1 MFFWLAKMIWMM
13 APIGRGGKGRAFPPV
28 SISQWGQRADQRCFL
43 SPTLTPVLPPSL
55 RPRYLAN
62 RSKRHTTHALTST
75 SHGEPSAES
84 QRPQGPRQRA
94 GWAPDTHT
102 RWGDTP
108 APSCICTNT
117 HTQTHR
123 LTLNGHIKLSFS
135 LSPTH
140 THTPSLTHTQLISY
154 TRWWWCTHTKWRLY
168 TFQRGS
174 IFFVNSGL
182 GGGGCGTWQTYLHIT
197 SKPRFKIT
205 FFPTNLKR
213 ASMWQVHSK
222 DLAVCSFKSNPSKL
236 NGYLWVF
243 SLQKQPYFCFDVV
256 HVVTL
261 AVVPRKYYLPP
272 AQFRKCFEILGVL
285 FLWEVLYLDAV
296 VGRTCCPKCGLI

>member
-140 THTPSLTHTQLISY
+140 THPHLHTHSWFHTHVGDDVLTPSEG
-154 TRWWWCTHTKWRLY
+154 CT
-168 TFQRGS
+168 
-174 IFFVNSGL
+174 
-182 GGGGCGTWQTYLHIT
+182 
-197 SKPRFKIT
+197 
-205 FFPTNLKR
+205 
-213 ASMWQVHSK
+213 
-222 DLAVCSFKSNPSKL
+222 PSKEEA
-236 NGYLWVF
+236 
-243 SLQKQPYFCFDVV
+243 YFLSTVV
-256 HVVTL
+256 LEV
-261 AVVPRKYYLPP
+261 
-272 AQFRKCFEILGVL
+272 EGVAHDKHISTSP
-285 FLWEVLYLDAV
+285 VNHDS
-296 VGRTCCPKCGLI
+296 K